1 MRRAAS
7 LLPLFAVLLLLSG
20 CGIKKERQEA
30 RENGLALMESGDYEG
45 AIAVFDGLIEEAR
58 RVTAFE
64 LDVLR
69 YRAEAEFA
77 AGDYEAAAYSY
88 GLLNETDKERA
99 EYDYLAA
106 ASLAMAGDTDGARE
120 RLDAGRALDKECKEP
135 GFDAAM
141 AALAK
146 TYEQDGNWEKA
157 VYTYQEC
164 IDCGHDTAPVYN
176 RMMLAAMEQGDYE
189 TALSC
194 VGQGLLAADGET
206 RRALLFNEAV
216 CYEYLGDYEKAL
228 ELFSA
233 YVEEFGSDA
242 QAEHEIAFLV
252 TR

>member
-1 MRRAAS
+1 MRRAAR
-7 LLPLFAVLLLLSG
+7 LLPFLAVFLLLSG
-20 CGIKKERQEA
+20 CGVKKARQEA
-30 RENGLALMESGDYEG
+30 RENGIALMESGDYES
-45 AIAVFDGLIEEAR
+45 AIAVFDELIEEAR

-106 ASLAMAGDTDGARE
+106 VSLAAAGDTDGARE
-120 RLDAGRALDKECKEP
+120 YLDAGRALDKENKEP
-135 GFDAAM
+135 GFDAAI

-146 TYEQDGNWEKA
+146 AFEQNENWEQA
-157 VYTYQEC
+157 VYVYQEC
-164 IDCGHDTAPVYN
+164 IDCGRGTPAVYT
-176 RMMLAAMEQGDYE
+176 RMMFAAMEQGDYE

-194 VGQGLLAADGET
+194 VSQGLSEADKET
-206 RRALLFNEAV
+206 RRTLLFNEAV
-216 CYEYLGDYEKAL
+216 CYEYLGEYEKAL
-228 ELFSA
+228 ERFSA